1 MRAVSSMP
9 VERDTAEFQELDS
22 QESEISLQAPHWV
35 AELFPPRFTVLDFL
49 EGSGGGGPGPPE
61 PSSPLQL
68 ASEKAARE
76 RSRRVRE
83 FYRSALRE
91 TQLRELLEKR
101 ERLSKMIVREG
112 EEWEMD
118 PEKAGSRDEASSQQ
132 QKEEKEEEEEE
143 GKEERAESEK
153 HREARWRLQSLLGE
167 QEGQLC
173 RAKRTVIQQA
183 LLLDAVKTEGLKKE
197 AQLEL
202 QAAEAKK
209 KREEARKAVT
219 RLRKAEEEA
228 RELKREN
235 ANLVWEL
242 ARLKEQLEEEGRRQA
257 KAARRKKQ
265 KNSSEKS
272 TVRAR
277 GSCLRHSLSI
287 IPQFRATSAFS
298 YLDEAFH
305 HIRWALLR
313 LPKGERHDGKS
324 ALVVR
329 SEEVNTKLLEED

>member
-9 VERDTAEFQELDS
+9 VERDTAESQELDS
-22 QESEISLQAPHWV
+22 QESEISRQAPHWV
-35 AELFPPRFTVLDFL
+35 AELFPPRFTVLDLL

-91 TQLRELLEKR
+91 TQLKELLEKK

-112 EEWEMD
+112 EDWEMD

-132 QKEEKEEEEEE
+132 QKEEKEEEEKEE
-143 GKEERAESEK
+143 GKEERCIWTPQDLSILRQAL
-153 HREARWRLQSLLGE
+153 R

-173 RAKRTVIQQA
+173 RAKRTVTQQA
-183 LLLDAVKTEGLKKE
+183 LLLDAVKAEGLKKE

-202 QAAEAKK
+202 QAAEAKEK
-209 KREEARKAVT
+209 QEEARKAGA

-228 RELKREN
+228 RELRREN

-242 ARLKEQLEEEGRRQA
+242 ARLKKQLEEEGKRQA
-257 KAARRKKQ
+257 KATRVESEAALQRLRLEAEEARTELEAERQ
-265 KNSSEKS
+265 GH
-272 TVRAR
+272 AR
-277 GSCLRHSLSI
+277 SRTAL
-287 IPQFRATSAFS
+287 
-298 YLDEAFH
+298 E
-305 HIRWALLR
+305 LLR
-313 LPKGERHDGKS
+313 RHFAAQPPPRETMAS
-324 ALVVR
+324 HTSR
-329 SEEVNTKLLEED
+329 ISYF